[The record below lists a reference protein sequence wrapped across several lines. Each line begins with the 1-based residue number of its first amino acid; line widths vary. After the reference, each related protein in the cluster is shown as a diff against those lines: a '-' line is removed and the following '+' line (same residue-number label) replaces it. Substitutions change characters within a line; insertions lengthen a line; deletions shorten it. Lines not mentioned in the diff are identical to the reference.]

1 MTTATQI
8 LCRAA
13 DLMEERGKQYDAKEG
28 ERSMDKT
35 VAAFNTLTGHSL
47 SAADGFLLL
56 TVLKIVRDQ
65 QRQQA
70 HQDSCEDLVAY
81 ASLYAETRLNETEKD

>member
-1 MTTATQI
+1 MATATQI

-13 DLMEERGKQYDAKEG
+13 DLMEERGRQYDAKEG

-35 VAAFNTLTGHSL
+35 VRAFNTLTGHDL
-47 SAADGFLLL
+47 SASDGFLLL